1 MPKDLKIK
9 QPRSKVRIT
18 DAHEMDDQSFSVS
31 WDASED
37 GRFDD
42 NSKTSIELRMYIET
56 FAEKP
61 TPKEAREGV
70 ARCARQQ
77 FEILRTSRAATIA
90 REIERNRYIG
100 AFDLAKD

>member
-9 QPRSKVRIT
+9 QPNPKIRIT
-18 DAHEMDDQSFSVS
+18 DAHEMDDQSFSVA

-42 NSKTSIELRMYIET
+42 KSKSSIELRLYIEN
-56 FAEKP
+56 FDEKP
-61 TPKEAREGV
+61 TPEEVRERV
-70 ARCARQQ
+70 AWCAKQH
-77 FEILRTSRAATIA
+77 FEIRRADRAAAIA

-100 AFDLAKD
+100 AFDLD